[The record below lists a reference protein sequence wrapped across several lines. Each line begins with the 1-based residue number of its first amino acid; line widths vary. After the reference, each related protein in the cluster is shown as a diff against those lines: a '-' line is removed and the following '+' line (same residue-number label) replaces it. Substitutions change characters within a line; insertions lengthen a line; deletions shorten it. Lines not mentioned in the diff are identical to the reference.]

1 MDGTGLTRFR
11 PRILSGHLLHK
22 CIQICSGMTHRV
34 DYGKNSRDTMQHKL
48 LFHYICIALFTG
60 ATQNASECHTKNAKT
75 FLFQE
80 PSVFYEY
87 DGIVSDKLVSFLV
100 FDTCKYTRHIRFDCE
115 DEGSCLNVSVCLG

>member
-1 MDGTGLTRFR
+1 MNKETIVGLDEGSLKPIFPQVGGMDGTGLTRFR

-75 FLFQE
+75 FFSRSL
-80 PSVFYEY
+80 
-87 DGIVSDKLVSFLV
+87 
-100 FDTCKYTRHIRFDCE
+100 RFFMNMTE
-115 DEGSCLNVSVCLG
+115 SSLINSSLS